1 MTRLGQSGSFATLPP
16 PPKPDDELVTRRV
29 EGRFAGKNPAYELV
43 VTAGPDAGQRL
54 SIDGDSPGR
63 QLVGQSVACALRLT
77 DPHVSR
83 RHIAVDAGPGG
94 LQVTDLGSLNGTRV
108 NGLRI
113 DAAYLE
119 GGERI
124 QVGATEIVVQEAAAT
139 PTRLGQ
145 PAGFGSLVGA
155 SHAMRRLYP
164 LLEKLASSHVP
175 VIIEGET
182 GTGKEVLAE
191 SLHRAGP
198 RASGP
203 FVVFDCTTTAPSLIE
218 SALFGHERGSF
229 TGASDQR
236 KGVFELA
243 NGGTLLIDEI
253 GDLDLALQP
262 KLLRAVQRGEVC
274 RVGSGRWLS
283 VDVRVLVATRR
294 NLDQEVQAGRFRDDL
309 FFRLNVGRVELPPLR
324 QRKGDIVLL
333 ARQFW
338 KDLGAGAE
346 PLPLDLFR
354 SWEDLPFPGNVREL
368 YNLVARRL
376 ALGELGELDDGAG
389 LRAAASSEPSVG
401 RLGAGADAVVTDAVV
416 ASYLDRH
423 VPFVAAREEIVEEF
437 SRRYLETLLE
447 RHGGRVADAARA
459 AGIGHRYFNV
469 IRAKSK
475 R

>member
-1 MTRLGQSGSFATLPP
+1 MTRNSSSGTVSTLPP
-16 PPKPDDELVTRRV
+16 KTKADDELVTRRV
-29 EGRFAGKNPAYELV
+29 ESRFAGKNPAYELV
-43 VTAGPDAGQRL
+43 VIAGPDTGQRL
-54 SIDGDSPGR
+54 AIDSDSPGR

-83 RHIAVDAGPGG
+83 RHVAVDVGPAG
-94 LQVTDLGSLNGTRV
+94 LLVSDLGSLNGTRV

-113 DAAYLE
+113 DTAYLE

-124 QVGATEIVVQEAAAT
+124 QVGATEIAVQEAAAT

-145 PAGFGSLVGA
+145 PTGFGPLVGA

-164 LLEKLASSHVP
+164 LLEKLAASHVP

-191 SLHRAGP
+191 ALHRGGP
-198 RASGP
+198 RAAGP

-274 RVGSGRWLS
+274 RVGSGKWLS

-324 QRKGDIVLL
+324 QRQGDIVLL

-338 KDLGAGAE
+338 KDLGGGGQ

-354 SWEDLPFPGNVREL
+354 AWEDLPFPGNVREL

-376 ALGELGELDDGAG
+376 ALGELGELGDGGG
-389 LRAAASSEPSVG
+389 LRSAALVAEPSVG
-401 RLGAGADAVVTDAVV
+401 AAPASSTTSDALV

-423 VPFVAAREEIVEEF
+423 VPFVVAREEVVEDF